1 MQRRS
6 ILLAGA
12 ALTALPAFAQGG
24 KPLRILVG
32 FPPGQATDAV
42 ARMLAERLTTS
53 MGQPVI
59 VENKPGQGGSVV
71 IAQLA
76 KSPPDGSVVTL
87 SALAAYSVNPHLYR
101 NVGYDTLKDL
111 DPIGSVAD
119 LPLALVVNPSV
130 PAKTVAELIAHVKAN
145 PDRLSHPSSG
155 NGTLSHLMME
165 DFKRRAGIRLL
176 HVPYQGSAKAM
187 TDLVAGNVQ
196 VGLDTLA
203 VTLPLVQGGKL
214 RMLAVGTSRRVPTLP
229 DMPTIAESGFPG
241 FEAVAW
247 IGLSAPAGT
256 PADWREKVNRE
267 VQAVL
272 KSGDFE
278 QRLAALGSFPRP
290 GSVADFGNLLKS
302 EYARWNTVVQQSG
315 AKVD

>member
-6 ILLAGA
+6 ILFAGA
-12 ALTALPAFAQGG
+12 AMGALPALAQGN

-42 ARMLAERLTTS
+42 ARMLAERLTGTLS
-53 MGQPVI
+53 QPVI

-111 DPIGSVAD
+111 DPIASVAD
-119 LPLALVVNPSV
+119 LPLALVVNPLLPVTS
-130 PAKTVAELIAHVKAN
+130 VAELIAYAKAR
-145 PDRLSHPSSG
+145 PDKLSHPSSG

-165 DFKRRAGIRLL
+165 DFKRRAGIRML

-247 IGLSAPAGT
+247 IGLTAPAGT
-256 PADWREKVNRE
+256 PAEWRERVNRD
-267 VQAVL
+267 VQAIIR
-272 KSGDFE
+272 SPEFE
-278 QRLAALGSFPRP
+278 RKLAVLGSFPRP
-290 GSVADFGNLLKS
+290 GSVGDFGNLLKS
-302 EYARWNTVVQQSG
+302 EYARWNTVVQQTG

>member
-1 MQRRS
+1 
-6 ILLAGA
+6 
-12 ALTALPAFAQGG
+12 
-24 KPLRILVG
+24 
-32 FPPGQATDAV
+32 
-42 ARMLAERLTTS
+42 
-53 MGQPVI
+53 
-59 VENKPGQGGSVV
+59 
-71 IAQLA
+71 
-76 KSPPDGSVVTL
+76 
-87 SALAAYSVNPHLYR
+87 
-101 NVGYDTLKDL
+101 
-111 DPIGSVAD
+111 
-119 LPLALVVNPSV
+119 
-130 PAKTVAELIAHVKAN
+130 
-145 PDRLSHPSSG
+145 
-155 NGTLSHLMME
+155 
-165 DFKRRAGIRLL
+165 
-176 HVPYQGSAKAM
+176 M

-203 VTLPLVQGGKL
+203 VTLPLVQGGRL

-272 KSGDFE
+272 KSADFE